1 MEQFI
6 LSIDQSTQGTKAM
19 LFNAAGRLTARADR
33 PHRQYVDERGW
44 VRPDLDEIYA
54 SVLAGCRGVVL

>member
-1 MEQFI
+1 
-6 LSIDQSTQGTKAM
+6 M

-44 VRPDLDEIYA
+44 ATIWM
-54 SVLAGCRGVVL
+54 